1 LARALE
7 NNLMAIS
14 DPNRAYFEDVSLSL
28 VRRELP
34 RRIPYYSNNN
44 EQRRLASE
52 WVEEEL
58 AKLVQEKPV
67 ANMQGTKRFYAAL
80 LVSTLAASRTATGR
94 R

>member
-1 LARALE
+1 
-7 NNLMAIS
+7 
-14 DPNRAYFEDVSLSL
+14 VLSCL
-28 VRRELP
+28 PTEPALP
-34 RRIPYYSNNN
+34 RGENGDFGTWQLSDEPLLAFVYS
-44 EQRRLASE
+44 RLASE

-67 ANMQGTKRFYAAL
+67 ANIQGTKRFYAAL